1 MTTPPAHGILRAI
14 MMQPLV
20 HVLVINWNGLEHLEA
35 CYDSL
40 IAQTYEN
47 ARFVLLDNGSTD
59 DSVEFVRQRHGH
71 DSRVRILQFQ
81 HNLGW
86 SGANNQGM
94 EAALEAGAD
103 YVFLLNNDTALA
115 PDCVE
120 KLVALGETCPE
131 LGAIA
136 PKIRLFH
143 EQQILNSVGLECSI
157 IGACWDRG
165 LGRLDGP
172 EWDAPV
178 PAAGVCGGAM
188 FLRAGALEKAGTL
201 PVDYEIY
208 LDDLDLCLRI
218 WDAGY
223 EIQTCPEADV
233 RHKFSATM
241 GSGEKL
247 RRKYYLNNRN
257 RWRLI
262 LRNWPLRH
270 WPRAAALALVGETRA
285 IGRALLDGEA
295 WKAWLHVRSWLDA
308 LLYCRKAFPERRRN
322 NKRGLRRGRFWPLIR
337 TAPLFF
343 PGTELPER
351 GWYSERVIEGQCVR
365 PIAREAWLE
374 TQGGD
379 ITLTLLNPYPALGA
393 AEVAVEQE
401 GRILLTLEARRQT
414 EQRLSLAPGVAVFRA
429 RHIFRAEDTGERIDL
444 GGCLRIEWRVPSIW
458 R

>member
-1 MTTPPAHGILRAI
+1 MKS
-14 MMQPLV
+14 PLV

-40 IAQTYEN
+40 IAQSHEN

-59 DSVEFVRQRHGH
+59 DSVEFVRQRYGR
-71 DSRVRILQFQ
+71 DSRVRILQFER
-81 HNLGW
+81 NMGW
-86 SGANNQGM
+86 SGANNEGM
-94 EAALEAGAD
+94 TAALRAGAD

-120 KLVALGETCPE
+120 RLVALGEARSE

-136 PKIRLFH
+136 PKMRLFH

-172 EWDAPV
+172 EWNAVIPV
-178 PAAGVCGGAM
+178 AGVCGGAM
-188 FLRAGALEKAGTL
+188 FLRSNALDKAGLL

-218 WDAGY
+218 WDAGH
-223 EIQTCPEADV
+223 EIVTCPEAEV

-241 GSGEKL
+241 GSGKKL
-247 RRKYYLNNRN
+247 RWKYYLNTRN

-270 WPRAAALALVGETRA
+270 LPRTTFLALAGEARA

-295 WKAWLHVRSWLDA
+295 WKAWIHARSWLDA
-308 LLYCRKAFPERRRN
+308 FLYIPQAVAERRRQW
-322 NKRGLRRGRFWPLIR
+322 KQGLRRGRFWPLIR
-337 TAPLFF
+337 TTPLFF
-343 PGTELPER
+343 PGTELPEN
-351 GWYSERVIEGQCVR
+351 GWYSERTVDGQAVH
-365 PIAREAWLE
+365 PIAGEAWLD
-374 TQGGD
+374 TQGGETT
-379 ITLTLLNPYPALGA
+379 ITLVNPDPGLGA
-393 AEVAVEQE
+393 AEVCVEQD
-401 GRILLTLEARRQT
+401 GRVVHTLETISRI
-414 EQRLSLAPGVAVFRA
+414 EHPVFLDPGTVVFRA
-429 RHIFRAEDTGERIDL
+429 RRIFRAEDTGERIDI
-444 GGCLRIEWRVPSIW
+444 GGYLRVQ
-458 R
+458 